1 MHNTSTH
8 IHVQKQTKKRHDGT
22 DVQQSTLSTEARAP
36 VAANRINTDTKERS
50 NSSLVPLWRLY
61 LRLSLAPLNGVD
73 DCTWRQKR
81 WDKENWVPCWNA
93 RWNARTLGMKKHLAR
108 SLHKPSTFF
117 FSPPPERKASQA
129 SSDSQDRHFRLQ
141 ETIDKKG
148 RKRGRQDDWLGAK
161 PLGISFLLTR
171 TR

>member
-8 IHVQKQTKKRHDGT
+8 IHVQKQTKKRHGGT
-22 DVQQSTLSTEARAP
+22 DVQRSTLSTEARAP

-50 NSSLVPLWRLY
+50 NSSLVPLWCLH
-61 LRLSLAPLNGVD
+61 LRLNLAPLNGVD
-73 DCTWRQKR
+73 DCTWRRKR

-93 RWNARTLGMKKHLAR
+93 RFTRDSRYEKAFGPFKLR
-108 SLHKPSTFF
+108 KPSTFLF
-117 FSPPPERKASQA
+117 FFPGRKASQA
-129 SSDSQDRHFRLQ
+129 ASDSQDRHFCLQ
-141 ETIDKKG
+141 ETIDKNG